1 MLIKEKV
8 RKINRDRLMSL
19 VKTVVYWYLHRKTRK
34 IVFGVLMM
42 VAAGFLSPSLGQMLL
57 IFWANG
63 FNTELV
69 DTTLIVM
76 LCIGVLF
83 AFLAIFELVWLGPK
97 FEKIANRH
105 RNMIDAF
112 RKYLSYCDRN
122 EFVREMNLIQN
133 RLYVTEEQYE
143 MVRGWTELGGN
154 VKGCFV
160 KLEYEDKVTKFHKD
174 IHEFN
179 EFCGFEL
186 HDYKNNGCN
195 HVIRDADFAQR
206 KDKLLQLTD
215 ELKKDLNELH
225 ELFKNLDNKVLLA
238 F

>member
-1 MLIKEKV
+1 MNFDKLH
-8 RKINRDRLMSL
+8 SL
-19 VKTVVYWYLHRKTRK
+19 VKKFVYWYLHRSTRRL
-34 IVFGVLMM
+34 VFGALLL
-42 VAAGFLSPSLGQMLL
+42 VAGGFLAPSFWPTMLIYFL
-57 IFWANG
+57 ND
-63 FNTELV
+63 FNAEQV
-69 DTTLIVM
+69 DTVQNTM
-76 LCIGVLF
+76 LFIGVF
-83 AFLAIFELVWLGPK
+83 FVFLAIAELICIGPF
-97 FEKIANRH
+97 FEKKANRH

-133 RLYVTEEQYE
+133 RLYVTDEQYE

-160 KLEYEDKVTKFHKD
+160 KQEYEDKVTKFHKD